1 MKNHEAW
8 KRLAKQF
15 RGRSGVQI
23 MLVGRCKCKWLF
35 CLQLLWS
42 DKTLSSSVKKP
53 LNILL
58 PTGTAPFFL
67 VLQVVLECNLVI
79 RYFYWSSMKL
89 WVLKRHLNCVTW
101 LPSYIS
107 LQITAWII
115 LMFGTQFSH
124 INNQSATDNLNK
136 DVHQKRY
143 NKNFHCSLKTQLK
156 LCLFY
161 GVCKSRV
168 TLRAVC
174 RWPRV
179 KESKINWQYRCAV
192 TASPLPRCP
201 IQPFSLDSPHHLLL
215 YVFQGWILFLSKS
228 EWLQI
233 QIMSLVHIASRATSC
248 QWCLSLKL
256 TKW

>member
-1 MKNHEAW
+1 M
-8 KRLAKQF
+8 
-15 RGRSGVQI
+15 S
-23 MLVGRCKCKWLF
+23 
-35 CLQLLWS
+35 S
-42 DKTLSSSVKKP
+42 DKTLSFSVKTP
-53 LNILL
+53 LIILL

-67 VLQVVLECNLVI
+67 VLQVVLDCNLVI
-79 RYFYWSSMKL
+79 WYFYCSSMKL
-89 WVLKRHLNCVTW
+89 WVLKRHLNYVTW

-115 LMFGTQFSH
+115 LMLGTQFSH
-124 INNQSATDNLNK
+124 INNQSATDILTK
-136 DVHQKRY
+136 VVHQKRY
-143 NKNFHCSLKTQLK
+143 NKDKFSLFIENPTKI
-156 LCLFY
+156 CLFY
-161 GVCKSRV
+161 GVCKPRV

-201 IQPFSLDSPHHLLL
+201 IQPFSLDSPHHSLL

-233 QIMSLVHIASRATSC
+233 QIMSLVHIASRATSNNSVVWVLNWQNDKNTAC
-248 QWCLSLKL
+248 RTRRDKCITLVCNFKKVNTVIVFSG
-256 TKW
+256 